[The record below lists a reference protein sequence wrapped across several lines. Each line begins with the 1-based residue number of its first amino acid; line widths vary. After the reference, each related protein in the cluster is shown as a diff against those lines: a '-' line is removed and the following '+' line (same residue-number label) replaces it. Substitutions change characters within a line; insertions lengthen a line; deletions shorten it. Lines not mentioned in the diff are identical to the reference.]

1 MERECRTVGRGR
13 QSESPAALPAWYDSD
28 PMVGTTRRLPLDQAL
43 GARLGDRDQHGLRRR
58 LRILSGG
65 SGPRVMLDG
74 RSVIQLSSN
83 DYLGLASHPALTRAA
98 RDAAEQYGIGA
109 GSARLVGGT
118 TDLHAALEADIAT
131 LKRTDAAV
139 VLSTG
144 YHVNAGVIPAL
155 VGEGDQI
162 FSDALNHASLID
174 GCRLSAAQVSRYRHV
189 DADHLDSMLAAAP
202 PARQRLIV
210 TETVFGMDGDLAPLV
225 ALVEIARRHDAWL
238 MVDEAHATG
247 VFGPR
252 GGGLAD
258 HLGVSDEIDVQ
269 MGTLSKAVGALGGF
283 VAGSDALAAHVVNE
297 ARTFVYTTALPASI
311 AAAARAAID
320 LVTREPER
328 RERLWRHAD
337 FLRDQLTNAG
347 FVLGASRSPI
357 LPVLVGEA
365 ETAVRFSDD
374 LLARGVFVPAIRP
387 PTVPEG
393 TARLRVTPM
402 ATHTEDDL
410 REAVDAFIAAGR
422 WVGLV

>member
-1 MERECRTVGRGR
+1 
-13 QSESPAALPAWYDSD
+13 
-28 PMVGTTRRLPLDQAL
+28 
-43 GARLGDRDQHGLRRR
+43 
-58 LRILSGG
+58 
-65 SGPRVMLDG
+65 MLDG